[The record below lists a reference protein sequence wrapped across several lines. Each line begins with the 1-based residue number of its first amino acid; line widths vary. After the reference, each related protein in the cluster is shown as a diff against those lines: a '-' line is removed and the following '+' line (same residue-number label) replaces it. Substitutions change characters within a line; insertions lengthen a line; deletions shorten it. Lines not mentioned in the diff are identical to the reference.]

1 LAKPTRL
8 KFPLSCI
15 STIRCFELIH
25 FDIWG
30 PYTKTDSS
38 GAKFFLTV
46 VDDFSRSTWVF
57 LMQHKSEVNTIIP
70 YFFKLVE
77 KQFHTQIQ
85 KIQSDNGREFFNS
98 QTRDF
103 LTNLGVLQQSSC
115 VYTPQQNSVVERKH
129 RHLLNVARA
138 LHFQSNLPL
147 NFWGDFVLT
156 AVYLINRLPTN
167 VLKGHTPHE
176 ILFNKKPKLSHLRV
190 FGCLVYG
197 HNTHITHKFDKRASP
212 GVFLGYPHGQKG
224 YKILDLS

>member
-1 LAKPTRL
+1 LEKPTRL

-70 YFFKLVE
+70 YVFKLVE
-77 KQFHTQIQ
+77 KQFHTHIQ
-85 KIQSDNGREFFNS
+85 KIQSDDGREFFNS

-103 LTNLGVLQQSSC
+103 
-115 VYTPQQNSVVERKH
+115 
-129 RHLLNVARA
+129 
-138 LHFQSNLPL
+138 
-147 NFWGDFVLT
+147 
-156 AVYLINRLPTN
+156 IN
-167 VLKGHTPHE
+167 
-176 ILFNKKPKLSHLRV
+176 
-190 FGCLVYG
+190 
-197 HNTHITHKFDKRASP
+197 KFRSIAA
-212 GVFLGYPHGQKG
+212 
-224 YKILDLS
+224 I